1 MSKIILSSVGSIQ
14 QNPTTAQTEINS
26 NFSTIQTAFDN
37 TLSRD
42 GTSPNPMGA
51 DLDMNNQRILNL
63 PAPITIT
70 EPLRL
75 SDLNSFIGGGTIQSI
90 PAGGTT
96 GQGLVNNSNQNYDA
110 SWNNTVTSVGL
121 SLPADFT
128 ITNSPV
134 LTTGTLTA
142 TFANTPT
149 GTGGFVR
156 QTSPTLVT
164 PTLGVASAT
173 SINKVILTAPAT
185 SATLTIANGKTLT
198 ANNSITLA
206 GTDATTMTFPGS
218 NATLGGLGI
227 NQTWTGSNSFSNL
240 VNFTSTFQI
249 NSVAQTFPTSGLLVG
264 TTDSQTLTNK
274 TLTSS
279 TLNGASIDNNAW
291 STYTPTVT
299 SGSGTFTTVSA
310 TGRFK
315 QIGKTVHLQVV
326 VTITTAGTAAST
338 LIATLPVNALA
349 STPATGAA
357 RETALTGTFG
367 PAFILTAD
375 STKINAV
382 PSGGGTFIANGN
394 IVCMHITYESV

>member
-96 GQGLVNNSNQNYDA
+96 GQGLVKNSNQNYDA